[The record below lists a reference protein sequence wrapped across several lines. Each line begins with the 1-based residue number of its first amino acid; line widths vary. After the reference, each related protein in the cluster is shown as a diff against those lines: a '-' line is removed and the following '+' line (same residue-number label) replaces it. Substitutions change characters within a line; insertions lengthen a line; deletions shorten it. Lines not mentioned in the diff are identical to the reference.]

1 MQKDVESFLE
11 KLEKWKSISQYMP
24 LDEFI
29 WQIYLD
35 TGYYQYVGLL
45 PNGAMRQAN
54 LKTLFEKAKFISP
67 FEKASIILSNVF
79 NFSPASPSYE
89 LVALSKSLFSFLG

>member
-1 MQKDVESFLE
+1 
-11 KLEKWKSISQYMP
+11 MP

-54 LKTLFEKAKFISP
+54 L
-67 FEKASIILSNVF
+67 
-79 NFSPASPSYE
+79 
-89 LVALSKSLFSFLG
+89 

>member
-1 MQKDVESFLE
+1 MWWRFKNKIESFLE

-54 LKTLFEKAKFISP
+54 LKTLFEKAKQY
-67 FEKASIILSNVF
+67 EKASFKGLF
-79 NFSPASPSYE
+79 NFIQFIDKLKNRME
-89 LVALSKSLFSFLG
+89 I

>member
-1 MQKDVESFLE
+1 
-11 KLEKWKSISQYMP
+11 MP

-54 LKTLFEKAKFISP
+54 LKTLLKKLNNM
-67 FEKASIILSNVF
+67 KKQVLKGYSILYN
-79 NFSPASPSYE
+79 
-89 LVALSKSLFSFLG
+89 L

>member
-1 MQKDVESFLE
+1 MPSFVITKYGELSYV
-11 KLEKWKSISQYMP
+11 KYGIIFLALSITF
-24 LDEFI
+24 LFVNI
-29 WQIYLD
+29 
-35 TGYYQYVGLL
+35 LL
-45 PNGAMRQAN
+45 FS
-54 LKTLFEKAKFISP
+54 LILFEKAKFISP